1 MVEVVMVE
9 LLDERTDLV
18 PLAAAE
24 LHLAD
29 GGRGDERSGE
39 ERRGHPS
46 QPSVTIELSRDSRVN
61 ADGVL
66 GPGSGKSF
74 AIELSTSSRSVLA
87 LVRAHREAAADG
99 GRGRTPS
106 S

>member
-39 ERRGHPS
+39 ESGEDTRRS
-46 QPSVTIELSRDSRVN
+46 QAS
-61 ADGVL
+61 
-66 GPGSGKSF
+66 
-74 AIELSTSSRSVLA
+74 
-87 LVRAHREAAADG
+87 
-99 GRGRTPS
+99 PS